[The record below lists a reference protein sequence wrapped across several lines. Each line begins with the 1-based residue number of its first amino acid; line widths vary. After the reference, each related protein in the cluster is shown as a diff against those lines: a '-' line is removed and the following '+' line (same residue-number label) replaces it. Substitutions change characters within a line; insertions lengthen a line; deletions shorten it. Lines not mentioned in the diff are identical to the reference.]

1 MVALAAL
8 AMTVA
13 RVGAA
18 DSLVTEPIDV
28 YLIVGESMQRCD
40 RGSALGTA
48 FREVHK
54 DRKRGTQGTAG
65 RRCVPSYEPRILD
78 NAARQCALPGKH

>member
-28 YLIVGESMQRCD
+28 YLIGGQSNAT
-40 RGSALGTA
+40 G
-48 FREVHK
+48 HP
-54 DRKRGTQGTAG
+54 
-65 RRCVPSYEPRILD
+65 RRFE
-78 NAARQCALPGKH
+78 LPDS